1 MARKVRVQSQFKATA
16 AEGPI
21 YTNLFA
27 SEKADEDKAQTVH
40 ADYILGGLG

>member
-16 AEGPI
+16 AEGSS

-27 SEKADEDKAQTVH
+27 SEKAEEDKAQTVH
-40 ADYILGGLG
+40 ADYVLVQLG